1 MGEIRTKETATILVT
16 TTQDTGAQNLCEA
29 CDTLGSLVP
38 LWALYVLHSRVMVP
52 F

>member
-1 MGEIRTKETATILVT
+1 MREIRTKETATIFVT
-16 TTQDTGAQNLCEA
+16 STQDTTQDLCEA
-29 CDTLGSLVP
+29 CDALGSLVP